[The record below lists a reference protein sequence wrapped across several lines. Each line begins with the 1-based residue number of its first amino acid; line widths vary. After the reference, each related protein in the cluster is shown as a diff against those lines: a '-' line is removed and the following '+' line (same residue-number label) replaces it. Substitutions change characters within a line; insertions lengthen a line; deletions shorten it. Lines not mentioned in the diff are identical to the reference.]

1 MAFTKITASG
11 IGSTETVTIDG
22 LSVIN
27 DGSFGGNVTIGGTLT
42 YEDVTNIDSVGLI
55 TARAGVNV
63 GSGITL
69 SKDGDGFFTGVV
81 TATSYAGSGANLT
94 GIDTDLVSDTSPQL
108 GGNLDV
114 NTKNIVFG
122 DSGGA
127 SDDRLTFGAG
137 TDLSIYH
144 DGTHTYL
151 NNTTGN
157 LRIQNN
163 GTVKSAQF
171 EVDLIDF
178 NNSANSAVQVRKE
191 PAGNVKIFK
200 NLSVAGVATVGSAV
214 TISESGIEASG
225 IGITVANINGGAIGG
240 RRNIIINGA
249 MQISQRAT
257 SSTSSGY
264 TTIDRFQSG
273 YGNFGISMTQSQ
285 QSLSSSDTGPYG
297 EGFRNYKR
305 IQLASNAFANANANA
320 YAEAATYKVEAQDL
334 ANSGWDPA
342 SATNFITLSFW
353 FRCSTNQAFRLNL
366 RSEDG
371 TARMFSTDFT
381 ASANNTW
388 TKIVKTIPG
397 NTSPTVEVDNDN
409 GSGLAI
415 FWAAFYGTDYTDSGS
430 TMDAWKT
437 YSGSSQGTDMAST
450 WLTAG
455 ASTFDLTGVQ
465 LEFGSQAT
473 AFERRSIGEEL
484 ALCQRYYEQTY
495 DYHHLNAQNGESD
508 RWIRFKVSKRAN
520 PTVTTAPT
528 NSVSFAAQNQT
539 TEGFAGNGS
548 GNSHAN
554 FNMFWTADSEL

>member
-1 MAFTKITASG
+1 MAFTKITAAG

-273 YGNFGISMTQSQ
+273 YGNFGINMTQSQ

-353 FRCSTNQAFRLNL
+353 FRCSTNQTFLLNL

-371 TARMFSTDFT
+371 TARMFSTTFT